1 MDMIVGG
8 PNIWLRNWWMLL
20 LRGIA
25 GVVFGLLTFLAP
37 GVSLTT
43 IVLVF
48 GGYAFF
54 DGILSLLTAVK
65 GRREGDGWPWAV
77 VLEGVAGIAIGIAT
91 LLSPTLTALA
101 LLWVVAGWAL
111 ATGIVEIVLA
121 VRLRRVLTGEWLLI
135 LSGVLSVGL
144 GVMLVLYPATGLV
157 TLTLWVG
164 AYALL
169 FGVVMLGFAFRLR
182 ARRGELEAF
191 TGRP

>member
-77 VLEGVAGIAIGIAT
+77 VLEGVAGIPSA
-91 LLSPTLTALA
+91 SRRSC
-101 LLWVVAGWAL
+101 
-111 ATGIVEIVLA
+111 
-121 VRLRRVLTGEWLLI
+121 RLH
-135 LSGVLSVGL
+135 
-144 GVMLVLYPATGLV
+144 
-157 TLTLWVG
+157 
-164 AYALL
+164 
-169 FGVVMLGFAFRLR
+169 
-182 ARRGELEAF
+182 
-191 TGRP
+191 

>member
-135 LSGVLSVGL
+135 LSGFLSVGL

>member
-1 MDMIVGG
+1 
-8 PNIWLRNWWMLL
+8 
-20 LRGIA
+20 
-25 GVVFGLLTFLAP
+25 
-37 GVSLTT
+37 
-43 IVLVF
+43 
-48 GGYAFF
+48 
-54 DGILSLLTAVK
+54 
-65 GRREGDGWPWAV
+65 
-77 VLEGVAGIAIGIAT
+77 
-91 LLSPTLTALA
+91 LTALA

-182 ARRGELEAF
+182 ARR
-191 TGRP
+191 